1 VTTEPNG
8 VTKWTGSVA
17 VVVGSLSL
25 FGSMI
30 AWTYSLQDRLTRSEA
45 ALLEIETQF
54 CAADMARNLMHASDL
69 RNYAV
74 LYQRVFGV
82 EYPTSNAY
90 YPTICNRPIR
100 R

>member
-1 VTTEPNG
+1 MSEPNG
-8 VTKWTGSVA
+8 ITRWTSSVA
-17 VVVGSLSL
+17 VVVGAMSL
-25 FGSMI
+25 FGSLI
-30 AWTYSLQDRLTRSEA
+30 AWVYTLQDRVTRNEA

-74 LYQRVFGV
+74 LYKKVFGDD
-82 EYPTSNAY
+82 YPTSNAY
-90 YPTICNRPIR
+90 YPTICNRPVR

>member
-1 VTTEPNG
+1 MTEKNG
-8 VTKWTGSVA
+8 IVRWTSSLAVGVGALSV
-17 VVVGSLSL
+17 

-30 AWTYSLQDRLTRSEA
+30 AWTYSLQDRLTRTEA
-45 ALLEIETQF
+45 SLLEIETQF
-54 CAADMARNLMHASDL
+54 CAADMARNLMHANDL

-74 LYQRVFGV
+74 LYKHVFGE
-82 EYPTSNAY
+82 EYPTGNAY